1 MPPVPREGPGPPAP
15 GNIPSVPGSP
25 LSRDPK
31 PGHVE
36 KPRTLHKYLY
46 ASADGVNR
54 IDPRGKEDLVEEDL
68 EQDEESK
75 AEEEG
80 EEAAADKIDCILNA
94 SGDAF
99 DAWTAIESGDV
110 LGAASGATSLAADWE
125 TCAGSAKGKKAG
137 CCFAAGTPVHTD
149 HGDVPVEKVEVG
161 DEVFSRNRET
171 GQLESQPVTALTPP
185 HQDKLIEMR
194 IEGER
199 TPLRPSTS
207 HPFWLKR
214 GDALPAWMPAG
225 QMRLEDSV
233 QSLQGDWR
241 RVVSI
246 SPLQGQETVYN
257 FTVDQNHDYF
267 VGETGFLVHNQNCD
281 ICKIEN
287 HLNRPELEA
296 LDHPPNDRMLQR
308 LEDGFDSPWDRNFA
322 EHELI
327 ESGLMDGGMGA
338 SEAHLLTLERQGI
351 PYKAGYQRYLYH
363 PDVIEEFPEMFNP
376 ACRNPL

>member
-1 MPPVPREGPGPPAP
+1 
-15 GNIPSVPGSP
+15 
-25 LSRDPK
+25 
-31 PGHVE
+31 
-36 KPRTLHKYLY
+36 
-46 ASADGVNR
+46 
-54 IDPRGKEDLVEEDL
+54 L

-214 GDALPAWMPAG
+214 GDALPAWMPPDRCAWKILYNRFKATGAG
-225 QMRLEDSV
+225 LCPSPRSKARKPSTTSPSIRTTITSSERL
-233 QSLQGDWR
+233 
-241 RVVSI
+241 
-246 SPLQGQETVYN
+246 
-257 FTVDQNHDYF
+257 
-267 VGETGFLVHNQNCD
+267 
-281 ICKIEN
+281 
-287 HLNRPELEA
+287 
-296 LDHPPNDRMLQR
+296 
-308 LEDGFDSPWDRNFA
+308 
-322 EHELI
+322 
-327 ESGLMDGGMGA
+327 A
-338 SEAHLLTLERQGI
+338 SWFITRTAIYAR
-351 PYKAGYQRYLYH
+351 
-363 PDVIEEFPEMFNP
+363 
-376 ACRNPL
+376 